1 MKNRSETRL
10 SSHLL
15 ILAVLLALPAAA
27 HSAGAAELDSSGN
40 TDRYTIT
47 RHLDGELLKRHQNFG
62 YTEEEI
68 RKYFNYPQQFDYDTT
83 GMAKGLIK
91 APPAP
96 GTHPRVFFNPEDLP
110 ALRIKLSGSRPGKA
124 QMDAIR
130 KTLQDLITGPKAK
143 YGKLYQDAANGVGG
157 REIIEVEPA
166 CAIEYEAFRCLID
179 NDQTGAKKVSA
190 ALATLASV
198 ESTALDDDFA
208 KEDQQNSK
216 NPGKS
221 TANANLAPG
230 EKPFRDYQRT
240 KTITQAGMLGLAYDF
255 TYNWMTDVQRNTVR
269 ATIAKAS
276 ANMTAIGDEGLPA
289 FPATTSNWI
298 PMHMRLILLTL
309 SIEGERGYD
318 PTTIERCAAGYRNY
332 LSAGFFPAGEM
343 YESMGKNFVCTENL
357 VPIANRGDN
366 LVALKQLRSQVD
378 NYYLAAMDP
387 WGGHFTF
394 YDSLGGR
401 GNTTPMFDVMVLKH
415 YFPKDPAI
423 DFVYR
428 NTVGENYETFGKSV
442 HFGHP
447 FHLNDGVI
455 QAIFGEEFD
464 GTKSWDEAL
473 AAATAG
479 KPLTYFSVD
488 TGNMITRSAWTRDA
502 VQLHFLTRCVA
513 GGHQYCDRTHFSLHA
528 LGRYWGIYKPLR
540 QVDEHYLPKNRSVI
554 LIDGKGPG
562 MATSRCADMQD
573 QPEATF
579 IAADAKTAYNYTT
592 GGNNRFPKGGQPAP
606 FTGNDFRL
614 TKSVK
619 PWMDMPWSDL
629 PNWQT
634 SMKGSE
640 LWLPFNT
647 VKRAYRT
654 AGLVRGKHCYALIV
668 DDFQQDEASHDYQWG
683 MILEDDLAVDSVV
696 TDSTAGSLRNDVI
709 LSAPEDTE
717 GRHLLV
723 RILNAD
729 GLVDPKTPASID
741 NYEIPNPPQNN
752 IALKRLE
759 ITSHSVSPNFKVLL
773 FPYRKGEDLPKTT
786 WSRDRE
792 TVAVEWPDQTDMI
805 RFTQGKDGRTRMVIS
820 RGNTIL
826 ADLK

>member
-1 MKNRSETRL
+1 MKIAVSTYL
-10 SSHLL
+10 GITAWALA
-15 ILAVLLALPAAA
+15 ILPM
-27 HSAGAAELDSSGN
+27 GARGQDPNQKTLVRYLDPN
-40 TDRYTIT
+40 
-47 RHLDGELLKRHQNFG
+47 LLKRHQNFG

-68 RKYFNYPQQFDYDTT
+68 RDYFNYPQKFEYNTT
-83 GMAKGLIK
+83 GMNLALIK
-91 APPAP
+91 PPPAP
-96 GTHPRVFFNPEDLP
+96 GVHPRVLFFPGDVP
-110 ALRIKLSGSRPGKA
+110 ALRMKLSDTKPGKL

-130 KTLQDLITGPKAK
+130 KALQGLITGPNAK
-143 YGKLYQDAANGVGG
+143 YAKLYEDAANG
-157 REIIEVEPA
+157 IETPGMIAVEPA

-179 NDQTGAKKVSA
+179 NDAAGARKDAA
-190 ALATLASV
+190 ALATLATQ
-198 ESTALDDDFA
+198 ESAALDEDFA
-208 KEDQQNSK
+208 KEDQTD
-216 NPGKS
+216 PRKS
-221 TANANLAPG
+221 TANVNLAPG

-255 TYNWMTDVQRNTVR
+255 VYNWMTEAQRATVR

-309 SIEGERGYD
+309 SIEGEPGYD
-318 PTTIERCAAGYRNY
+318 PTTIQRCAAGYRNY

-343 YESMGKNFVCTENL
+343 YESMGKNFICTENL
-357 VPIANRGDN
+357 VPISNRGDN
-366 LVALKQLRSQVD
+366 LLALKQLRAQVD

-415 YFPKDPAI
+415 YFPNDPAL

-428 NTVGENYETFGKSV
+428 NTVGEHYEAFGGNV

-447 FHLNDGVI
+447 FHLNDGII
-455 QAIFGEEFD
+455 QAIFGDPFD
-464 GTKSWDEAL
+464 ETKTWDQSQ

-488 TGNMITRSAWTRDA
+488 TGNMITRSEWSRDA
-502 VQLHFLTRCVA
+502 LQLHFLTRCVA

-573 QPEATF
+573 NPEATF

-592 GGNNRFPKGGQPAP
+592 GGNNRFPKGGKPAP
-606 FTGNDFRL
+606 YTANDFRL
-614 TKSVK
+614 LKSDK
-619 PWMDMPWSDL
+619 PWMSLPWSEL

-640 LWLPFNT
+640 LWLPINT
-647 VKRAYRT
+647 VQRAFRT
-654 AGLVRGKHCYALIV
+654 AGIVRGRHPYALIV
-668 DDFQQDEASHDYQWG
+668 DDFQQDGAPHDYQWG
-683 MILEDDLAVDSVV
+683 MILEDDLVR
-696 TDSTAGSLRNDVI
+696 DSTVTGINGPAFRNDAI
-709 LSAPEDTE
+709 LTAPGDKEQ
-717 GRHLLV
+717 RYLMV
-723 RILNAD
+723 RVLNAD
-729 GLVDPKTPASID
+729 GLIDPKTPASIEK
-741 NYEIPNPPQNN
+741 YELPNPPQKD
-752 IALKRLE
+752 IPIQRLE
-759 ITSHSVSPNFKVLL
+759 IASHSVAPNFKVLL
-773 FPYRKGEDLPKTT
+773 FPYRKGEELPVTS
-786 WSRDRE
+786 WSADHQTV
-792 TVAVEWPDQTDMI
+792 TVAWNDQADQI
-805 RFTQGKDGRTRMVIS
+805 NFKPGADGRTRLAIT
-820 RGNTIL
+820 RGQDQL
-826 ADLK
+826 VDLK